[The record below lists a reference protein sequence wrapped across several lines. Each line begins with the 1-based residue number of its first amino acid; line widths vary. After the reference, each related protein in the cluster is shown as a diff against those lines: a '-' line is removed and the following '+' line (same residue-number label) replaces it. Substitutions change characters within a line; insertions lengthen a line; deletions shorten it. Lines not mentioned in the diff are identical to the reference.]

1 MDSQSYIDEVLSN
14 IDKRIQNKDG
24 NDELIKE
31 VKKLQEEKAQL
42 QKQIVNLR
50 SEISQQLDSIQFDR
64 TQDFELTQ

>member
-50 SEISQQLDSIQFDR
+50 SEISQQLDSNQFDR

>member
-31 VKKLQEEKAQL
+31 VKKL
-42 QKQIVNLR
+42 
-50 SEISQQLDSIQFDR
+50 
-64 TQDFELTQ
+64 

>member
-64 TQDFELTQ
+64 TQDFELRQ

>member
-50 SEISQQLDSIQFDR
+50 SEISQQLDSIKIDR
-64 TQDFELTQ
+64 TQDFELRQ